1 MHVQAWSVLLQ
12 LGNGLMVPNGF
23 WFPSEPAVNFVEEET
38 AAHKTQSGFPP
49 AVPVPVTQGRV
60 SMR

>member
-1 MHVQAWSVLLQ
+1 MLLQ